1 MMPAPTP
8 LNEIARLKDLCS
20 YKLLDS
26 PAEGEFD
33 AIAELAAEICGTP
46 TALISLIDEQ
56 RQWFKSTIGFDE
68 TETARD
74 ISFCGHAI
82 AQTGLMEIQDTL
94 QDERFRDNPLV
105 SGAPHIRFYAGAP
118 IVSPRGYALG
128 TLCVIDL
135 KPGKLKD
142 SQKKALLQL
151 AKQVVSQMELKRTA
165 RLLKSENAF
174 QQSILNSTD
183 AAVIA
188 TDPDGLI
195 THFNKAAELML
206 ECTAEQAIN
215 KLHSL
220 DFHEPN
226 EILIRKSQLLQES
239 QKTLVNDHYTL
250 IGKARD
256 GRVERRY
263 WTLVAKTGKHIDVE
277 LTVSPL
283 YVDDGEF
290 SGYLHIAQ
298 NLTNIQRTQ
307 EELYLEKKRLHGVI
321 EGTGA
326 GTWEWNIPENKVIV
340 NDRWAQIMGFTL
352 EELQPL
358 NLAVWRSR
366 VHPDDLLES
375 ERMLKQHF
383 QGLIDVFEQPFR
395 LKHKDGHWVWVQSHG
410 RVVSRAKD
418 GSPLMMYGIHIDI
431 SEKKTAENAL
441 NNRKNELEKLVKKR
455 TSDLAANM
463 AFVNSMI
470 ESSPDCLKVLDLDA
484 KLLFM
489 TARGCQIMEV
499 DNFCDIEGADW
510 LTFWNEKDQP
520 KVQDALDCAKA
531 GQLGRFQAMTPTMK
545 GTEKWWDVIISPIS
559 NNQGKPGRLLSV
571 SRDITH
577 QKKLEEKLRG
587 WNADLEQRIATRTS
601 ELAQAREAAES
612 ANQAK
617 TSFLANMSHEIRTPL
632 NAIIGMSEL
641 LEQTGAA
648 KERAHL
654 LKLTR
659 QSAYSLLD
667 IINDILDLSK
677 IEAGQLEVNLEPMS
691 LKSAFEFAAD
701 LFSQSAQAKG
711 LYLHMKFDENIP
723 HSMECDPLRLRQI
736 LFNLLSNAV
745 KFTHK
750 GGIEFN
756 AEMKRDEQGSEQ
768 IVIEVIDTGI
778 GISPEVQNQIFDP
791 FVQAAHD
798 TSKKFGGTGLG
809 LSISQRLAKLL
820 GGKLAL
826 HSVLNVG
833 SCMTVTLPLR
843 RTEPDKLTQNES
855 GRNSQEIIEVP
866 QYVKNANILIADD
879 NEINR
884 ALLKNQL
891 GLMGC
896 NVDVAGDGLEALSKW
911 IEKDYDLFICD
922 CQMPKMSGFDV
933 AQHIREITALR
944 PDRRVQALI
953 GYTADAL
960 SETRERCLAAGMDDV
975 LVKPVRMET
984 LKSVL
989 IEWLEPGRKKLPVV
1003 TTMTSPIDWD
1013 ALDEITGNDRDFA
1026 KDLLLAFIA
1035 DKGKQLEKLDNMI
1048 RNSDMQGVIRV
1059 THKIKG
1065 TALGLCAKTLA
1076 DTCGLIE
1083 TAAQET
1089 DDSIVQTGKE
1099 LLEAEFE
1106 KIRDLLQNC

>member
-20 YKLLDS
+20 YKLLGT
-26 PAEGEFD
+26 PAESEFD
-33 AIAELAAEICGTP
+33 DIAELAAQICGTP

-105 SGAPHIRFYAGAP
+105 TGAPHIRFYAGAP

-151 AKQVVSQMELKRTA
+151 ARQVVSQMELKRTA

-174 QQSILNSTD
+174 QESILNSTD
-183 AAVIA
+183 ATVIA

-206 ECTAEQAIN
+206 EYTAEEAVN
-215 KLHSL
+215 KLKSL

-239 QKTLVNDHYTL
+239 EKTLINDHYTL

-256 GRVERRY
+256 GQVERRY
-263 WTLVAKTGKHIDVE
+263 WTLVSKTGKHIDVE

-283 YVDDGEF
+283 HANDGEF

-298 NLTNIQRTQ
+298 NLTNFNRTQ

-321 EGTGA
+321 EGTSA

-358 NLAVWRSR
+358 NLEVWRSR
-366 VHPDDLLES
+366 VHPDDLVGS
-375 ERMLKQHF
+375 ERMLNQHF
-383 QGLIDVFEQPFR
+383 QGLIDVFEHAFR

-431 SEKKTAENAL
+431 SEKKTAEHAL

-455 TSDLAANM
+455 TTDLAANM

-470 ESSPDCLKVLDLDA
+470 ESSPDCLKVLNLDA
-484 KLLFM
+484 KLLYM
-489 TARGCQIMEV
+489 TARGCKIMEV
-499 DNFCDIEGADW
+499 DNFCAIEGANW
-510 LTFWNEKDQP
+510 LAFWNEKDQP
-520 KVQDALDCAKA
+520 KVQEALDCAKA

-545 GTEKWWDVIISPIS
+545 GTEKWWDVIISPIA

-577 QKKLEEKLRG
+577 QKQLEEKLRG
-587 WNADLEQRIATRTS
+587 WNADLEQRIEARTS
-601 ELAQAREAAES
+601 ELAQAREASET

-617 TSFLANMSHEIRTPL
+617 SSFLANMSHEIRTPL
-632 NAIIGMSEL
+632 NAIVGMSEL
-641 LEQTGAA
+641 LEQTGTE

-659 QSAYSLLD
+659 QSAHSLLD

-677 IEAGQLEVNLEPMS
+677 IEAGQLEVNFEPMS

-701 LFSQSAQAKG
+701 LFSQSAHAKG
-711 LYLHMKFDENIP
+711 LYLNAKFDENIP

-750 GGIEFN
+750 GGIEFH
-756 AEMKRDEQGSEQ
+756 AKMKPGKRGSEQ
-768 IVIEVIDTGI
+768 IVIQVIDTGI
-778 GISPEVQNQIFDP
+778 GISPEAQNQIFDP

-798 TSKKFGGTGLG
+798 TTKKFGGTGLG
-809 LSISQRLAKLL
+809 LSISQRLSRLL
-820 GGKLAL
+820 GGKLTLQSA
-826 HSVLNVG
+826 VNEG

-843 RTEPDKLTQNES
+843 KTEPRKSTQDERR
-855 GRNSQEIIEVP
+855 RNLKSVEVP
-866 QYVKNANILIADD
+866 QYVKNASILIADD

-891 GLMGC
+891 ALMGC
-896 NVDVAGDGLEALSKW
+896 SVDVAGDGLEALSKW

-944 PDRRVQALI
+944 PARRVQPLI

-960 SETRERCLAAGMDDV
+960 SETREHCLAAGMDDV
-975 LVKPVRMET
+975 LVKPVRMDT

-1003 TTMTSPIDWD
+1003 TAMTSPIDWA

-1026 KDLLLAFIA
+1026 KDLLLAFVA
-1035 DKGKQLEKLDNMI
+1035 DKGKQLEKLDKMI
-1048 RNSDMQGVIRV
+1048 RNSDMQGVLKV

-1076 DTCGLIE
+1076 DTCCLIE

-1089 DDSIVQTGKE
+1089 DNSIVHTGKD

-1106 KIRDLLQNC
+1106 KIRDLLEKC